1 MVEHPDWVADEGGEL
16 RVEEKYYTVIVGRD
30 RYEDDNYPEF
40 LIAPENYYF
49 NVGDVVISRGGHE
62 YTVKFVNTYTST
74 KSQLY
79 QALEEALGDPVR
91 IATKVISE
99 EVKWGDE
106 DETDTDTTCGSDC
119 RSGEWECGDGDGSII
134 YR

>member
-1 MVEHPDWVADEGGEL
+1 MGEYKNRMADEGGGL

-30 RYEDDNYPEF
+30 ENYPEF
-40 LIAPENYYF
+40 LIAPENYFF

-74 KSQLY
+74 KSLLY

-91 IATKVISE
+91 VATKVISE

-106 DETDTDTTCGSDC
+106 ANETDTDTTCGSDC
-119 RSGEWECGDGDGSII
+119 RSGEWECGDGNGSVIHG
-134 YR
+134 

>member
-1 MVEHPDWVADEGGEL
+1 M
-16 RVEEKYYTVIVGRD
+16 EEKYYTVIIGRD
-30 RYEDDNYPEF
+30 ENYPEF

-79 QALEEALGDPVR
+79 LALEEALGDPVR

-99 EVKWGDE
+99 KVKWGDE
-106 DETDTDTTCGSDC
+106 DEGITVSPPDNGTG
-119 RSGEWECGDGDGSII
+119 RSWSEV
-134 YR
+134 

>member
-1 MVEHPDWVADEGGEL
+1 MGINTDWLADEGGEL

-30 RYEDDNYPEF
+30 ENYPEF

-79 QALEEALGDPVR
+79 MALGEALGDPVR

-106 DETDTDTTCGSDC
+106 DEGIAISPPDNSTGRT
-119 RSGEWECGDGDGSII
+119 RSEV
-134 YR
+134 

>member
-1 MVEHPDWVADEGGEL
+1 M
-16 RVEEKYYTVIVGRD
+16 EEKYYTVIVGRD
-30 RYEDDNYPEF
+30 ENYPEF

-62 YTVKFVNTYTST
+62 YIVKFVNTYTST
-74 KSQLY
+74 KSLLY
-79 QALEEALGDPVR
+79 KALEEALGDPVR

-106 DETDTDTTCGSDC
+106 DETDTDTACGSDC
-119 RSGEWECGDGDGSII
+119 RSGECGNGDGIAIHG
-134 YR
+134 